1 MNEMDMR
8 KEGEIRMFSG
18 YDSNS
23 TSSTIQTSKQA
34 WRALGSLCLGTFV
47 CFANTTT
54 FNVALPAI
62 SVSLGS
68 GQVEQ
73 QWMVSIYNL
82 IFAAFMLL
90 SGSLGDRWGVKRTL
104 LLGTG
109 AFIVAS
115 GIGIFAPNSMST
127 IIARGLM
134 GLGAG
139 FYVPMGLALIK
150 YLFESDAQMRA
161 LTIRAIAMTLGA
173 PFGLLLGGLLVN
185 LTGWHSIFV
194 FDLAAFAVI
203 LALNALF
210 LPDDKNSSCENTLST
225 TKVPLFS
232 AILALIGL
240 SFFSAGLINAQI
252 SLSRPDA
259 WGLVGAGIITIALFA
274 YRDIRSEN
282 PLADLNLL
290 RISSF
295 AASAISLLALNLAI
309 SGILFVLPAYVEI
322 ALGNSALVGAL
333 MLMPMVVAAMIGSVI
348 TGKVTN
354 KWGKRR
360 ACLGSLLFIVLG
372 LAVMALST
380 TSANYYLMAAG
391 QCICGLGMGM
401 GLPAMQSWGM
411 ERVLNQQVGGGAAL
425 ISTFQQ
431 VGCLLG
437 IGILGSLTGSWYA
450 AACEGTVAESFAS
463 ISLAFEA
470 AHGQDAMQ
478 AQALR
483 AAASSAYAYA
493 ILIAFCVTAILLLLV
508 AGFVAY
514 ISKSEREEHAGKR
527 KS

>member
-1 MNEMDMR
+1 MSSR
-8 KEGEIRMFSG
+8 
-18 YDSNS
+18 YDSNL

-210 LPDDKNSSCENTLST
+210 LPDDKNSSCENTRQRKCLFFQQFL
-225 TKVPLFS
+225 PLLAFLFS
-232 AILALIGL
+232 QLVSSTHRFHFLVRMLGDWW
-240 SFFSAGLINAQI
+240 AQ
-252 SLSRPDA
+252 
-259 WGLVGAGIITIALFA
+259 
-274 YRDIRSEN
+274 E
-282 PLADLNLL
+282 LL
-290 RISSF
+290 R
-295 AASAISLLALNLAI
+295 LLCLRI
-309 SGILFVLPAYVEI
+309 
-322 ALGNSALVGAL
+322 
-333 MLMPMVVAAMIGSVI
+333 VI
-348 TGKVTN
+348 
-354 KWGKRR
+354 
-360 ACLGSLLFIVLG
+360 
-372 LAVMALST
+372 
-380 TSANYYLMAAG
+380 
-391 QCICGLGMGM
+391 
-401 GLPAMQSWGM
+401 
-411 ERVLNQQVGGGAAL
+411 
-425 ISTFQQ
+425 
-431 VGCLLG
+431 
-437 IGILGSLTGSWYA
+437 
-450 AACEGTVAESFAS
+450 
-463 ISLAFEA
+463 
-470 AHGQDAMQ
+470 
-478 AQALR
+478 
-483 AAASSAYAYA
+483 
-493 ILIAFCVTAILLLLV
+493 
-508 AGFVAY
+508 
-514 ISKSEREEHAGKR
+514 
-527 KS
+527 